1 MAVFGRAVRYEL
13 IERNVIKLAAPVPK
27 HKPKGPERN
36 HTRALT
42 DGEARRLLAFAHA
55 EPLYN
60 ENGLDVADLVEI
72 MLLTGVR
79 IGEALAMRWLDVQ
92 LGQPALA
99 SVGGTI
105 KRIAGEGLIRQVG
118 TKSDA
123 GMRDVDL
130 SPRAVQVLT
139 GRRPAMHDRLAPV
152 FPSAVG
158 GWRDPSNTNK
168 QIRRL
173 LDDVDLAWVTPHTF
187 RRTFLTRLGD
197 LGVPLRQIADMA
209 GHANPAMTARHYLG
223 RQGARRELQAALT
236 SFDYG

>member
-1 MAVFGRAVRYEL
+1 MLMAVFGRAVRYEL

-92 LGQPALA
+92 LGQACACVRGWHDQADRRAGSDPAGRHQERRRYA
-99 SVGGTI
+99 RCRPVAPCCAGADGSTVGDA
-105 KRIAGEGLIRQVG
+105 RPAGSGVP
-118 TKSDA
+118 
-123 GMRDVDL
+123 V
-130 SPRAVQVLT
+130 
-139 GRRPAMHDRLAPV
+139 GRRRVA
-152 FPSAVG
+152 
-158 GWRDPSNTNK
+158 
-168 QIRRL
+168 
-173 LDDVDLAWVTPHTF
+173 
-187 RRTFLTRLGD
+187 
-197 LGVPLRQIADMA
+197 
-209 GHANPAMTARHYLG
+209 
-223 RQGARRELQAALT
+223 
-236 SFDYG
+236 